1 MREKGLRPAQGAGRR
16 AQGSGH
22 RAQGT
27 GHRAKKRVSGVRE
40 MGLRPAQGAEHRATL
55 AKEQVVGGFEEF
67 VKGYHPC
74 VPS

>member
-1 MREKGLRPAQGAGRR
+1 MRFAVCGEWACGPLR
-16 AQGSGH
+16 AQGSGL

>member
-1 MREKGLRPAQGAGRR
+1 MRYAVCGKRAFGPLRAQSAGLRVKKKVWGMREK
-16 AQGSGH
+16 
-22 RAQGT
+22 
-27 GHRAKKRVSGVRE
+27 
-40 MGLRPAQGAEHRATL
+40 GLRPAQGAEHRATL

>member
-1 MREKGLRPAQGAGRR
+1 MREKGLRPAQGAERR

-27 GHRAKKRVSGVRE
+27 GQKKGVSGMRE
-40 MGLRPAQGAEHRATL
+40 KGLRPAQGAEHRATL